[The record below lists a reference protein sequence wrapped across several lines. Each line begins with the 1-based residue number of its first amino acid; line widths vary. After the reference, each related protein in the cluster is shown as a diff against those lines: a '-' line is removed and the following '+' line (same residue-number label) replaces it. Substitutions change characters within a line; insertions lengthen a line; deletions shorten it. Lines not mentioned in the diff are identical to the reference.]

1 MEKTILTTEI
11 YAMFLQLIVISA
23 TVFETKLRT
32 KKSNAF
38 FILAVS
44 VFISITFDA
53 ISYLVMDKN
62 LNDSMLFLINLF
74 NYAMPFVVY
83 GMYLEYM
90 NISLR
95 EKIPFK
101 TGYLHGGRVAFILGI
116 ICTVVFA
123 FEGKFFYIS
132 EGVYH
137 RGEWYDGYLAMF
149 VIAMLYVYI
158 VIFMHAGKISL
169 HDTFAYVMFILIPTA
184 LIIVNMF
191 IDQLALTIA
200 SMALADLII
209 YIMLQSE
216 RESIL
221 IKKEEIT
228 YKLAHYD
235 ELTRLKNRLAFN
247 TTIES
252 MNGDGVVGIAFG
264 DVNGLKYTNDHYGHV
279 AGDKLLCDFADMLT
293 VCYGHENVYRISGD
307 EYVVIVQGI
316 SDEQFR
322 QKKEVILER
331 RKEHEFPIASIGF
344 VHGSVSEIR
353 RLLDMAEKEMYADK
367 KAFYAEYPKYG
378 REKTKKPDA
387 LTD

>member
-1 MEKTILTTEI
+1 MENSILTTEI
-11 YAMFLQLIVISA
+11 YALLLQIIVISA

-38 FILAVS
+38 FILAVC
-44 VFISITFDA
+44 VFVSIALDA
-53 ISYLVMDKN
+53 ISYIVADKN
-62 LNDSMLFLINLF
+62 LSDGTLFLINLL
-74 NYAMPFVVY
+74 NYTMPFVVY
-83 GMYLEYM
+83 GMYQEYLE
-90 NISLR
+90 ISLS
-95 EKIPFK
+95 EKIS
-101 TGYLHGGRVAFILGI
+101 TRRGILHGGRAAIVLGI
-116 ICTVVFA
+116 LATIVFSCK
-123 FEGKFFYIS
+123 GKFFYIS

-149 VIAMLYVYI
+149 VIAMLYIYI

-169 HDTFAYVMFILIPTA
+169 HDTFAYVMFIFIPTVF
-184 LIIVNMF
+184 IVINMF
-191 IDQLALTIA
+191 IDPIALSIA
-200 SMALADLII
+200 SQALANLIV

-293 VCYGHENVYRISGD
+293 DCYGHENVYRISGD
-307 EYVVIVQGI
+307 EYVVIVPGI
-316 SDEQFR
+316 SVEQFR
-322 QKKEVILER
+322 LKKEVVLEK

-353 RLLDMAEKEMYADK
+353 RLLDMAEKEMYSDK
-367 KAFYAEYPKYG
+367 KVFYAEYPKYG
-378 REKTKKPDA
+378 REKIKKPDVIA
-387 LTD
+387 D